1 MSNYE
6 SCNLELAPRLKK
18 RGFENYEALAS
29 SICAMRFKD
38 DSGVPT
44 RKFSNPIDSNE
55 KQRSFA
61 MDFSIKLDDSY
72 PEHFNSDLN
81 VWEFPVLAITS
92 GEHKYTED
100 GKEEKVYIE
109 PSILKSNI
117 EAFNELPVYVNHQRT
132 PDDLIGKAINP
143 SISEMDNGKIAL
155 KMLAQISDNDR
166 AQEIVSKMKD
176 GNVTNVSIDWFSKD
190 IDVMGDTYATDIRPV
205 EVSFIDNEVAEAVC
219 KECTIDTKC
228 ATETDESHDC
238 GCDGS
243 SEACGC
249 SPADGKDSEDDI
261 MSDKQEV
268 KSEAE
273 SLIEREFA
281 NYKKQLEEL
290 TTSHSELQKQYESAT
305 TAISEFETAEAKR
318 VEEEANARKREIV
331 NSIVSKELLVRA
343 EEEYN
348 KDVRFEELFKWDEN
362 KLAGYSEAMATLP
375 AAEDTE
381 RSFGKGK
388 SREASEAPVE
398 TQAPERERL
407 FSMDKNGKIV
417 FNKKS
422 LEGE

>member
-6 SCNLELAPRLKK
+6 SCKSDLIPRLKK
-18 RGFENYEALAS
+18 RGFENPEAVAS
-29 SICAMRFKD
+29 SMCAMRFEGD
-38 DSGVPT
+38 EGIPT
-44 RKFSNPIDSNE
+44 RQFSQALDSNE
-55 KQRSFA
+55 RQRTFA
-61 MDFSIKLDDSY
+61 MDFELKLDDSY

-92 GEHKYTED
+92 GEHKYTEN
-100 GKEEKVYIE
+100 GKQEKVYIE

-117 EAFNELPVYVNHQRT
+117 EAFKELPVYVNHQRT

-143 SISEMDNGKIAL
+143 DITEMDNGKIAV
-155 KMLAQISDNDR
+155 KMLAQISDNAR

-228 ATETDESHDC
+228 ATETDESRDC

-243 SEACGC
+243 SDACGC
-249 SPADGKDSEDDI
+249 SPADGKDSEDDT
-261 MSDKQEV
+261 MSDNTKEV

-281 NYKKQLEEL
+281 NYKKELEEL
-290 TTSHSELQKQYESAT
+290 KTSYSDLQKQYESAT
-305 TAISEFETAEAKR
+305 NAISEYEAAEEKR
-318 VEEEANARKREIV
+318 KQDEADARKRELV
-331 NSIVSKELLVRA
+331 SSILSKEVLVSGA
-343 EEEYN
+343 EDYN

-362 KLAGYSEAMATLP
+362 KLAGFSEAMAAVP
-375 AAEDTE
+375 VPEDTE
-381 RSFGKGK
+381 RTFGKGK
-388 SREASEAPVE
+388 SREASEAPVQTE
-398 TQAPERERL
+398 VPERERL
-407 FSMDKNGKIV
+407 FSMKGGRIV
-417 FNKKS
+417 FNKKA

>member
-6 SCNLELAPRLKK
+6 SCNMDLGPRLKK
-18 RGFENYEALAS
+18 RGFDNYEALAS

-44 RKFSNPIDSNE
+44 RKFSQPIDSNE

-61 MDFSIKLDDSY
+61 MDFSIELDDSY

-143 SISEMDNGKIAL
+143 VIDEMDNGKIAL
-155 KMLAQISDNDR
+155 KMLAQISDNDK
-166 AQEIVSKMKD
+166 AQEIMSKMKD

-205 EVSFIDNEVAEAVC
+205 EVSFIDNEIAEAVC
-219 KECTIDTKC
+219 NECTIDTKS
-228 ATETDESHDC
+228 ASKAGESHDC

-249 SPADGKDSEDDI
+249 SPEEGKDKEDDI

-290 TTSHSELQKQYESAT
+290 TTSHSDLQKQYESAT
-305 TAISEFETAEAKR
+305 TAISEFEAAEVKR
-318 VEEEANARKREIV
+318 AEEEVNSRKKEMV
-331 NSIVSKELLVRA
+331 NSIVSKEILVKA
-343 EEEYN
+343 EGEYN
-348 KDVRFEELFKWDEN
+348 KEVRSEELFKWDEN
-362 KLAGYSEAMATLP
+362 RLAGYSEAMAALP
-375 AAEDTE
+375 TSEDTE

-388 SREASEAPVE
+388 SHEVSEAPVE
-398 TQAPERERL
+398 AQAPERERL
-407 FSMDKNGKIV
+407 FSMNKDGKIV

>member
-6 SCNLELAPRLKK
+6 SCNMDLGPRLKK
-18 RGFENYEALAS
+18 RGFDNYEALAS

-38 DSGVPT
+38 DTGVPT
-44 RKFSNPIDSNE
+44 RKFSQPVDPNE
-55 KQRSFA
+55 KQRSFS

-92 GEHKYTED
+92 GEHKYTEN

-143 SISEMDNGKIAL
+143 VIDEMDNGKIAL
-155 KMLAQISDNDR
+155 KMLAQISDNEK
-166 AQEIVSKMKD
+166 AQEIVAKMKEGD
-176 GNVTNVSIDWFSKD
+176 VTNVSIDWFSKD
-190 IDVMGDTYATDIRPV
+190 IDVMGETYATDIRPV
-205 EVSFIDNEVAEAVC
+205 EVSFIDNKIAEAVC
-219 KECTIDTKC
+219 GECTIDTTS
-228 ATETDESHDC
+228 ATKTDESHDC

-243 SEACGC
+243 SGACGC
-249 SPADGKDSEDDI
+249 STEEEKDKEEDI

-290 TTSHSELQKQYESAT
+290 TTSHSDLQKEYDSAT
-305 TAISEFETAEAKR
+305 KAISDYEAAEVKR
-318 VEEEANARKREIV
+318 TEEEANARKREIV
-331 NSIVSKELLVRA
+331 NSIVSKELLVNA
-343 EEEYN
+343 EADYN
-348 KDVRFEELFKWDEN
+348 KEVRSEELFKWDEN
-362 KLAGYSEAMATLP
+362 KLSGYSEAMATLP
-375 AAEDTE
+375 TPEDTE

-388 SREASEAPVE
+388 SRQASEAPVE
-398 TQAPERERL
+398 AQVPERERL

-422 LEGE
+422 LKGE

>member
-1 MSNYE
+1 MSNYN
-6 SCNLELAPRLKK
+6 SCKLDLVPRLKK
-18 RGFENYEALAS
+18 RGFENPEALAS
-29 SICAMRFKD
+29 SICAMRFD
-38 DSGVPT
+38 GDEGVPT
-44 RKFSNPIDSNE
+44 RQFSQPLDSNE
-55 KQRSFA
+55 RQRSFA
-61 MDFSIKLDDSY
+61 MDFELKLDDTY

-92 GEHKYTED
+92 GEHKYTEN
-100 GKEEKVYIE
+100 GKQEKVYIE

-117 EAFNELPVYVNHQRT
+117 EAFKELPVYVNHQRT
-132 PDDLIGKAINP
+132 PDDLIGTAINP
-143 SISEMDNGKIAL
+143 DIMEMDNGKIAV

-228 ATETDESHDC
+228 DTETDEAHDC
-238 GCDGS
+238 GCGGS
-243 SEACGC
+243 NDACGC

-281 NYKKQLEEL
+281 NYKKELEEL
-290 TTSHSELQKQYESAT
+290 KTSYSDLHKQYESAT
-305 TAISEFETAEAKR
+305 NAISEYETAEETRKQ
-318 VEEEANARKREIV
+318 EAADARKRELVSGILSKEVLV
-331 NSIVSKELLVRA
+331 NSA
-343 EEEYN
+343 EDYN

-362 KLAGYSEAMATLP
+362 KLAGFSEAMAAMP
-375 AAEDTE
+375 VPEDTE
-381 RSFGKGK
+381 RTFGKGK
-388 SREASEAPVE
+388 SRAASEAPVE
-398 TQAPERERL
+398 ADVPERERL
-407 FSMDKNGKIV
+407 FSNEGGKIV
-417 FNKKS
+417 FNKKA
-422 LEGE
+422 LKGD

>member
-6 SCNLELAPRLKK
+6 SCNIDLAPRLKK

-44 RKFSNPIDSNE
+44 RKFSQPVDPNE
-55 KQRSFA
+55 RQRSFA

-132 PDDLIGKAINP
+132 PDDLIGMAINP
-143 SISEMDNGKIAL
+143 TIDEMDNGKIAL
-155 KMLAQISDNDR
+155 KMLAQISDNER
-166 AQEIVSKMKD
+166 AQEIVAKMKD
-176 GNVTNVSIDWFSKD
+176 GDVTNVSIDWFSKD
-190 IDVMGDTYATDIRPV
+190 IDVMGETYATDIRPV

-219 KECTIDTKC
+219 KECTIDTES
-228 ATETDESHDC
+228 ATKTDESEDC
-238 GCDGS
+238 GCSGS
-243 SEACGC
+243 SDVCECH
-249 SPADGKDSEDDI
+249 PVNEKDKEDDI

-290 TTSHSELQKQYESAT
+290 TTSHSDLQKQYESAT
-305 TAISEFETAEAKR
+305 TAISEFEAAEVKR
-318 VEEEANARKREIV
+318 AEEEINSRKTEMV
-331 NSIVSKELLVRA
+331 NSIVSREVLVNA
-343 EEEYN
+343 EGEYN
-348 KDVRFEELFKWDEN
+348 KEVRSEELFGWDEN
-362 KLAGYSEAMATLP
+362 KLAGYSEAMAAIP
-375 AAEDTE
+375 VSEDTE
-381 RSFGKGK
+381 RTFGKGK
-388 SREASEAPVE
+388 SREAREVPVE
-398 TQAPERERL
+398 TEAPERERM
-407 FSMDKNGKIV
+407 FSMDKNGKII
-417 FNKKS
+417 FNRKS
-422 LEGE
+422 VKGE